1 MANILPTDLS
11 TLTNDEMIRIVEDL
25 RLHQA
30 ELEAQN
36 VEMQHVQDHLENAR
50 HEYMTLY
57 DESPVGYA
65 TLNNNYI
72 ILKSNQRLQEMLGI
86 GFADISGKQLI
97 NYIHEE
103 DQDVLRARFSA
114 FFKRPDGKTLS
125 VRMFNADGKIIHIRL
140 EGRLTTDT
148 HHELTLHTT
157 FTDVTEL
164 KHAEEDIK
172 HQVHHDELTG
182 LYNRKYF
189 EKTFSISYGHA
200 IRQDLIGGLLF
211 LDIDLFKSINDTY
224 GHKVG
229 DFMLIEVAK
238 RLNCITRQEDTI
250 VRLGGDEFVILIKE
264 EKGTQDFIA
273 AKLLQV
279 AEKIRNEL
287 KKAYCINHININ
299 SSASIGIALFPKEE
313 VSADTVLSHADT
325 AMYEAKR
332 SGRSEIKFF
341 ASDMQ
346 KKITDKLLLEKNIEE
361 ALEKENFILHYQAIK
376 DSQSNIVSAEALIR
390 WKHPL
395 RGVLPPGLFINVA
408 EESKLIVLIT
418 DWVINEGCRFLSK
431 LKEQNL
437 LKEDFHLSINISPA
451 MFAYGHLTKKITQAL
466 NHHKIDAKHLR
477 LEITEG
483 LFLSADDSVLVCI
496 NELRN
501 IGITFSIDDFG
512 TGYSSLAYLDT
523 LPINELKIDQSFI
536 KGISPVKRDNAII
549 DTILLLANKLK
560 LECVAEGIEEPHQY
574 QYLKAQKCSRFQGYL
589 FCYPLGENEFI
600 KLLTKSVNRK

>member
-25 RLHQA
+25 RLHQT

-65 TLNNNYI
+65 TLNNNFI

-103 DQDVLRARFSA
+103 DQDILRARFSA

-140 EGRLTTDT
+140 EGRLTTGP

-189 EKTFSISYGHA
+189 EETFSISYSHA

-229 DFMLIEVAK
+229 DFMLIEVGK
-238 RLNCITRQEDTI
+238 RLTCITRQEDTI

-299 SSASIGIALFPKEE
+299 SSASIGIALFPKEK
-313 VSADTVLSHADT
+313 VSADSVLSHADT

-341 ASDMQ
+341 ANDMQ

-395 RGVLPPGLFINVA
+395 RGILPPGLFINVA
-408 EESKLIVLIT
+408 EESKLIVLIS

-431 LKEQNL
+431 LKEQNI
-437 LKEDFHLSINISPA
+437 LKEGFHLSINISPA

-466 NHHKIDAKHLR
+466 NHHRIDAKHLR

-501 IGITFSIDDFG
+501 IGVTFSIDDFG

-600 KLLTKSVNRK
+600 KLMTKSVNRK